1 MITGQLKRI
10 IELQSLQQ
18 DSVNHKSNIC
28 AVVSGKGGTG
38 KTVFSI
44 LVSNFLAEKKRK
56 ILLVDLDINLANIHF
71 LLNETPHK
79 SLNNYFN
86 HHEDLQNIITKY
98 TDNFHIIYGL
108 NSSSITDIPLKSSID
123 KLLKD
128 IQLLSSNYDLVILDL
143 GAGVSELTIK
153 ALQIAVIKVIISIP
167 EATSVMDAYAVIKMF
182 ENYFKPSEF
191 KIVMNRCFEKSDG
204 LESFN
209 KLSKAVTSFLKSSV
223 NLLTTIIESQELRH
237 SVADQTLINQEDSA
251 GNSKSEFIMAAEE
264 IDKYIHLTNINQ
276 PSKSSLF
283 TSAKNISKSSFIL

>member
-18 DSVNHKSNIC
+18 DSVNNKSNIC

-38 KTVFSI
+38 KTIFSI
-44 LVSNFLAEKKRK
+44 RVSNFLAKKKRK

-71 LLNETPHK
+71 LLNETPLK

-86 HHEDLQNIITKY
+86 QHEDLQNIITEY
-98 TDNFHIIYGL
+98 SDNLHIIYGL
-108 NSSSITDIPLKSSID
+108 NSYSIADIPFKSSID
-123 KLLKD
+123 NLLKD
-128 IQLLSSNYDLVILDL
+128 IQLLSGKYDFVILDL
-143 GAGVSELTIK
+143 GAGLSELTMK
-153 ALQIAVIKVIISIP
+153 ALQIAAIKIIISIP

-182 ENYFKPSEF
+182 ENYYKPSEF
-191 KIVMNRCFEKSDG
+191 KIVMNRCLQKSDG

-209 KLSKAVTSFLKSSV
+209 KLAKAVTSFLKSSV
-223 NLLTTIIESQELRH
+223 NLLTTINESKELRH
-237 SVADQTLINQEDSA
+237 SVAEQTLISKEDFED
-251 GNSKSEFIMAAEE
+251 NSKSEFVLAAEE

-283 TSAKNISKSSFIL
+283 TTSKNISKSSFIL